1 MAAGRKETLPVSY
14 EWRLAGRT
22 RFLSATPPSLDV
34 AAASFNKCRK
44 IHELEGDNDIPDREW
59 QTPERGRQSSHA
71 AALGIAGEYSAD
83 RDEVR
88 VRAGAVRCLYRASRR
103 QG

>member
-1 MAAGRKETLPVSY
+1 T
-14 EWRLAGRT
+14 RL
-22 RFLSATPPSLDV
+22 SLYV

-83 RDEVR
+83 RDQVR
-88 VRAGAVRCLYRASRR
+88 VRAGAVRRLHRASRR
-103 QG
+103 QGRPVLPGPAFRGGRENASDDRR